1 MQELRK
7 VSVSLCAALLAACST
22 QPSQVSAPKSVI
34 RPAGP
39 TAPKPIRPAPSAA
52 DFVARAGA
60 IDLFEIQSAQLALE
74 RSDRRAVR
82 DFAAMEIDGHK
93 GTSSQLALAGR
104 RLNLLPSRA
113 LTAEYAAKLDN
124 LRTAPDFD
132 AAYKRAQLTAH
143 QQALGLLQTYA
154 ARGKSPTLRPVAAA
168 GIPVIERH
176 LRMLRYL

>member
-1 MQELRK
+1 MHELSK

-22 QPSQVSAPKSVI
+22 QPSQVRAPKSVI
-34 RPAGP
+34 GPAGP
-39 TAPKPIRPAPSAA
+39 TAPKPIKPAPSAA

-113 LTAEYAAKLDN
+113 LTAEYAAKLDH
-124 LRTAPDFD
+124 LRSAPDFD
-132 AAYKRAQLTAH
+132 AAYERAQLTAH
-143 QQALGLLQTYA
+143 KQALGLLQTYA